1 MTAGLVPVPPPRP
14 AFATVVLDVD
24 STLCDVE
31 GIDWL
36 ARRRGRRTAREIA
49 RLTDR
54 AMAGE
59 LALERV
65 YGERLARIRPSAGEV
80 AALAMVYRS
89 QLAPGAAAAIAALR
103 EAGVALHLVSGG
115 LREAILPVAAA
126 LGFGPESVHAVTVRF
141 DGAGAYAG
149 FDEASPLAT
158 QEGKPRVVR
167 ALGCAAPVLAVGDGA
182 TDLAMRSVADTFA
195 AFTLFARREPVVR
208 AADRELR
215 SFAELLQ
222 LVLP

>member
-1 MTAGLVPVPPPRP
+1 VTAGPGAARSPRP

-36 ARRRGRRTAREIA
+36 ARRRGGDTAREVA

-59 LALERV
+59 VELDRV
-65 YGERLARIRPSAGEV
+65 YGERLARIRPSAAEV
-80 AALAMVYRS
+80 AALAMVYRA
-89 QLAPGAAAAIAALR
+89 QLAPGAAAAIARLR

-126 LGFGPESVHAVTVRF
+126 LGFAPGSVHAVAVRF
-141 DGAGAYAG
+141 DGTGAYAG
-149 FDEASPLAT
+149 FDEASALAT
-158 QEGKPRVVR
+158 QEGKLHVVR
-167 ALGCAAPVLAVGDGA
+167 ALGCAGPVLAVGDGA
-182 TDLAMRSVADTFA
+182 TDLAVRPVVDAFA
-195 AFTLFARREPVVR
+195 AFTGFARREAVVR

-215 SFAELLQ
+215 SFDELLQ